1 MYIYEYICS
10 TLQSST
16 NTGLAAT
23 AQIFLVPSVVH
34 LFLRVTLVAGA
45 WAGQHARFLLY
56 MYNIYIY
63 IVYKICIISGFG
75 FNMFQHLS
83 TCFTPSKKQQSIGII
98 IQFYSHLLDGTN
110 LFKHASTCLTH
121 QTCLMLIW
129 AQVTS
134 RYLYHWVGTK
144 N

>member
-1 MYIYEYICS
+1 MNNICS

-45 WAGQHARFLLY
+45 WAGQHARSLLY

-63 IVYKICIISGFG
+63 KYSIQDMYYIRLWFQHVSAS
-75 FNMFQHLS
+75 FNMFHPVQKIAVNWDHHPIGFPFMGWNKSIEICLHMS
-83 TCFTPSKKQQSIGII
+83 HTPNMFDADLGIG
-98 IQFYSHLLDGTN
+98 H
-110 LFKHASTCLTH
+110 K
-121 QTCLMLIW
+121 
-129 AQVTS
+129 
-134 RYLYHWVGTK
+134 
-144 N
+144 